1 MSGTRDNSGALFK
14 NTRKEKDTHADYRG
28 TITVEGREFWLD
40 AWLNKDKNGQTYMG
54 LKVKPK
60 EAPADAPAHRDV
72 RPSPKPA
79 LDDGSDIPF

>member
-72 RPSPKPA
+72 RPSPKPV
-79 LDDGSDIPF
+79 LDDEIPF